1 MTQPTQQPNLA
12 RPKYGFH
19 DYVERLNGRAAMM
32 GIAVVL
38 LIEVFTGQDIL
49 TWLGF

>member
-1 MTQPTQQPNLA
+1 MTQPTQQPNLD

-32 GIAVVL
+32 GFLAVL
-38 LIEVFTGQDIL
+38 LIEVFTGADIF
-49 TWLGF
+49 TFLGL